1 MDSTSSNRHMRILLF
16 IPSWRGRLMILA
28 LGMLSLAVLIMQRR
42 AVFAADAAAHRPVL
56 VELFTSE
63 GCSSC
68 PPADALLARLDAQRV
83 VGEAQVIVLSEHVT
97 YWDRPEWNDPF
108 SLQSVTDRQ
117 QDYGN
122 RFRLDS
128 VYTPQALIDGE
139 AQMTGSDGAAML
151 RAIAQAAATPAV
163 DLAIE
168 DAQWSGN
175 AVHFKVRAGAGS
187 NAPPNATL
195 TAALADDSAQAS
207 IGGGE
212 NAGRTLRYVAV
223 VRAMKSLGKGP
234 LDGRQLELKAS
245 DAGKSGP
252 MRLVV
257 FLTDPRSGHVLG
269 AAEQTLSR

>member
-1 MDSTSSNRHMRILLF
+1 
-16 IPSWRGRLMILA
+16 MILS
-28 LGMLSLAVLIMQRR
+28 LGALSLAVTIMPRR
-42 AVFAADAAAHRPVL
+42 AVTAADDPSHRPVL

-68 PPADALLARLDAQRV
+68 PPADELLARLDVQRV
-83 VGEAQVIVLSEHVT
+83 VSGAQVIVLSEHVT
-97 YWDRPEWNDPF
+97 YWDRPEWQDPF

-117 QDYGN
+117 QDYGS

-128 VYTPQALIDGE
+128 VYTPQALVDGE
-139 AQMTGSDGAAML
+139 AQMTGSDAAALL
-151 RAIAQAAATPAV
+151 RAIAQAAASPGI
-163 DLAIE
+163 DLVLE
-168 DAQWSGN
+168 DAKWSGN
-175 AVHFKVRAGAGS
+175 SVRFKVRTAVGS
-187 NAPPNATL
+187 TVPSNATL

-223 VRAMKSLGKGP
+223 VRAMKNLGKGTP
-234 LDGRQLELKAS
+234 DGRQLELKAS

-257 FLTDPRSGHVLG
+257 FLTDPHTGHVL
-269 AAEQTLSR
+269 AVAEQTLSR